1 MQEAVL
7 SLMPFIVS
15 GIALVI
21 SITVHE
27 FCHGLAAYVQGDTTA
42 QDHGRLTLNP
52 IAHIDPVGTI
62 LVPLIMILS
71 HGPVIGWA
79 KPVPFNPYQLKN
91 QRFGP
96 LWVALA
102 GPFSNFVLFVVS
114 GFLLKFV
121 LAAQGKESFLPL
133 FLSVMVIV
141 NFVLCLFNLI
151 PISPLDGSRILH
163 AVLPLRFSHIVQWL
177 DAYGPFLLL
186 GILFLEYATF
196 PFINIS
202 IGISFGWATQVLG
215 IPVLAF

>member
-1 MQEAVL
+1 MQEAIL
-7 SLMPFIVS
+7 PIMPFIVS

-42 QDHGRLTLNP
+42 QDQGRLTLNP
-52 IAHIDPVGTI
+52 VSHIDPIGTI

-102 GPFSNFVLFVVS
+102 GPFSNFVLFVIS
-114 GFLLKFV
+114 GYLLKLV
-121 LAAQGKESFLPL
+121 LAVQGKESFLPL
-133 FLSVMVIV
+133 FLSVMVVV
-141 NFVLCLFNLI
+141 NFVLFLFNLI

-163 AVLPLRFSHIVQWL
+163 ALLPLRFAHIVQWL
-177 DAYGPFLLL
+177 DMYGPFLLL
-186 GILFLEYATF
+186 GVLLLEYATF
-196 PFINIS
+196 PFINTF
-202 IGISFGWATQVLG
+202 IGICFSFVSRLLQ
-215 IPVLAF
+215 IPVLAY